1 MYSNIHIKQIFRKIF
16 HRYKSFNISCDVSQI
31 DRYNK
36 EVFWFIIYFNF
47 KRGLE
52 GQIFSL
58 DFSKENFLEANTS
71 PYLLIKSD

>member
-16 HRYKSFNISCDVSQI
+16 HMYKSFNISCDVSQI
-31 DRYNK
+31 DRYHK

-58 DFSKENFLEANTS
+58 DFSKENSLEANTN
-71 PYLLIKSD
+71 PHLLIKSD

>member
-1 MYSNIHIKQIFRKIF
+1 M
-16 HRYKSFNISCDVSQI
+16 YKSFNISCDVSQI
-31 DRYNK
+31 DRYHK

-58 DFSKENFLEANTS
+58 DFSKRKFPRGKHKPSSINQVRLKYATITNHPQIS
-71 PYLLIKSD
+71 VA